1 MLTISRLFALF
12 YITSVFFL
20 PNGSWVYQLLG
31 LWYDL
36 FFWLKISSVL
46 FIPFLILYVI
56 RPSFSRWF
64 IVFTSVIIV
73 MGNIGL
79 DFYFGS
85 TKLPLGADVFAY
97 SFNEITQVVNSSGHL
112 TPGNIMII
120 VVFGFITSV
129 LFYWIHIGIKD
140 SLIVFIYEKVLI
152 IMFCVGGFGIA
163 NTSLYKDEFSAM
175 TASNKTGYFI
185 NSLKDRYIGSNSSMN
200 FSMSSEVI
208 VPEVIEEKDH
218 TYVDESKFPFLHTD
232 IAQNELG
239 DYFIK
244 SDKAPNI
251 VYIIVESLG
260 RAYSGENA
268 YLGSFTPFFDE
279 MSKSGLYWSNMVST
293 TGRTFGV
300 LPALMGSLPFSEN
313 GFTAL
318 KDKMPHHET
327 LLSILGNQGYKS
339 SFYYGGHSEFD
350 DMDIFMKRQNI
361 TSIVDVKNFGKGF
374 AKMPS
379 DKGGETWGYGDK
391 ALFSKYI
398 KSSPKDT
405 IPNVDIILT
414 LSTHDP
420 FLINEQKKYL
430 VKAKKYISGLPI
442 SKEQKEN
449 DLNYEKQFASLLY
462 FDDAL
467 KQFIVDYKKRP
478 DFSNTIFVITGDH
491 RMPEIPIA
499 SQLDRFHVPLLIWS
513 PLLKKSARFNS
524 ISSHFDVLPSM
535 LSLLNSNFGIQI
547 PNESSIIGTG
557 LDVNQ
562 AFRNTHSYPL
572 MRNKSEFMD
581 YIDKD
586 YFLSG
591 STLFKI
597 SSSMDISPI
606 NDSKKKAEIERKYN
620 LFKQKNNKV
629 KSLKT
634 LLK

>member
-1 MLTISRLFALF
+1 MLTISRLFSLF
-12 YITSVFFL
+12 YITPVFFL
-20 PNGSWVYQLLG
+20 PNGSWVYQLIG

-56 RPSFSRWF
+56 RPSFSKWF
-64 IVFTSVIIV
+64 IVITSVIIV

-85 TKLPLGADVFAY
+85 TKLPLGADVFGY

-152 IMFCVGGFGIA
+152 IMFCIGGYGIA

-185 NSLKDRYIGSNSSMN
+185 SSLKDKFIGSNSSMAV
-200 FSMSSEVI
+200 SMNSEEI
-208 VPEVIEEKDH
+208 IPEVNEEKDH
-218 TYVDESKFPFLHTD
+218 TYVDESKYPFLHTD
-232 IAQNELG
+232 ITENTLG
-239 DYFIK
+239 DYFVK
-244 SDKAPNI
+244 SEKAPNI

-268 YLGSFTPFFDE
+268 YLGSFTPFFDQI
-279 MSKSGLYWSNMVST
+279 SKSGLYWSNMVST

-300 LPALMGSLPFSEN
+300 LPALMGSLPFGEN

-318 KDKMPHHET
+318 KDKMPKHET
-327 LLSILGNQGYKS
+327 LLSILGNQGYSS

-350 DMDIFMKRQNI
+350 DMEMFMKHQKVK
-361 TSIVDVKNFGKGF
+361 SILDIKNFGKGYE
-374 AKMPS
+374 KMP
-379 DKGGETWGYGDK
+379 KGANGETWGYGDK

-398 KSSPKDT
+398 KTLKKDT
-405 IPNVDIILT
+405 IPHLDVILT

-420 FLINEQKKYL
+420 FLINEQKKYSL
-430 VKAKKYISGLPI
+430 KAKKYIASLPI
-442 SKEQKEN
+442 SKDQKAN

-467 KQFIVDYKKRP
+467 KQFITDYKKRP
-478 DFSNTIFVITGDH
+478 DFNNTIFVITGDH

-557 LDVNQ
+557 LDINPT
-562 AFRNTHSYPL
+562 FRNIHSYPL

-581 YIDKD
+581 YLDED

-591 STLFKI
+591 STLYKI
-597 SSSMDISPI
+597 SSTMDISPI
-606 NDSKKKAEIERKYN
+606 NDPQKQAVIERKYN